1 MKEPG
6 PPPTRLDED
15 QGLVLPGFLKSFAPR
30 DLRRGLLRSLAVGAC
45 LGLLGALGSL
55 PLAVSLA
62 CLGTVFFPLSLAQV
76 WLARRTRSTL
86 ALVLL
91 VTLVLALGLI
101 AAGAQYHYLRA
112 LLESRQLS
120 EALAGSWEWLRGRS
134 GGNVAVL
141 LGPWIY
147 LNIVVSA
154 ALLGRAEEGR
164 PWDATRSSL
173 GNLVGCMGF
182 SVAGLM
188 FVSELIKGRGDVL
201 GRLFGALWAG
211 ICIAISFGIVAY
223 PSTFVLLF
231 VLLIADWVEG
241 RMWPLPRNPG
251 NPPPVAGV

>member
-1 MKEPG
+1 M
-6 PPPTRLDED
+6 
-15 QGLVLPGFLKSFAPR
+15 LPGFLESFAPR
-30 DLRRGLLRSLAVGAC
+30 DLRRGLLRSLTVGAG
-45 LGLLGALGSL
+45 LGLLGALGGL
-55 PLAVSLA
+55 PLAISLA
-62 CLGTVFFPLSLAQV
+62 CLGGVFFPLTLGQA
-76 WLARRTRSTL
+76 WLRTRTRSTL

-141 LGPWIY
+141 FGPWIY

-182 SVAGLM
+182 SVAGLI

-201 GRLFGALWAG
+201 QRLFGALWAG
-211 ICIAISFGIVAY
+211 ICIAISFGVIAY

-231 VLLIADWVEG
+231 VLLMADWVEE
-241 RMWPLPRNPG
+241 RVWPRPRNPG
-251 NPPPVAGV
+251 NPRGTPGTPREPHKF